1 MQTGGF
7 LPPDVIVYGVLRGHR
22 MGWRSEMYSHHF
34 IQVEEIHTKQVL
46 KGDFIT

>member
-34 IQVEEIHTKQVL
+34 IQWKKSIQNRS
-46 KGDFIT
+46 